1 MKDKHPT
8 FATRPRLRGILLPRG
23 GGKSLKGQRV
33 SIRETAETA
42 CGAGQVSCET
52 ATGFSPTEL
61 QIAGAIRQ
69 FPLGATRFVQWGF
82 QPEGEGVDLH
92 DGSGTQERFRTYAAD
107 LASVLGHADRVRPFE
122 DYCIGLLSA
131 EGRKS
136 VEPLAAVTAPE
147 RTAAQHQSLLHLVA
161 QAPWSDHAVLTRV
174 REQVLPTITRDEPI
188 QAWIIDDTGFPKKG
202 SHSVGVARQYCG
214 QLGKQDNCQVAVSLS
229 VATHQGSLPVAYR
242 LYLPKDWA
250 DDPARRAIAGVPDDI
265 RFQTKPEIAL
275 QQMRQAVADGVP
287 PGVALM
293 DPAYGNDSKLRA
305 GISEFALAYV
315 AGIQPT
321 TMVWEGGRPGTRLR
335 RDETHRP
342 VSAKTL
348 APELATD
355 AWQQITWRD
364 GSNTPLTSR
373 FARWRVRPAHDDAR
387 RSEPAAEEWLLIE
400 WPEGDAEPDHYWFS
414 TLPADISL
422 DSMVD
427 QAKLRWRIERDYL
440 ELKQEVGLGHYEGC
454 GWRGFH
460 HHATLCV
467 AAYGFLI
474 SEKELIPPSGPACA
488 RRRSQSAVPAGYR
501 PRGSAAAVTTPHAEF
516 HHHTAYPP
524 RAHAGAGSA
533 TVSLLRPD
541 AATERQAKRVT
552 Q

>member
-1 MKDKHPT
+1 M
-8 FATRPRLRGILLPRG
+8 
-23 GGKSLKGQRV
+23 
-33 SIRETAETA
+33 
-42 CGAGQVSCET
+42 
-52 ATGFSPTEL
+52 
-61 QIAGAIRQ
+61 
-69 FPLGATRFVQWGF
+69 
-82 QPEGEGVDLH
+82 DLH
-92 DGSGTQERFRTYAAD
+92 DGTGTQARFYAYAAD

-122 DYCIGLLSA
+122 DYCVGLLSA

-161 QAPWSDHAVLTRV
+161 QAPWSDQAVLSRV
-174 REQVLPTITRDEPI
+174 RERVLPSITGEEPV

-242 LYLPKDWA
+242 LYLPKVWA
-250 DDPARRAIAGVPDDI
+250 DDPGRRAIAGVPDDI

-275 QQMRQAVADGVP
+275 QQLRQAVADGVS

-305 GISEFALAYV
+305 GISELALAYV

-321 TMVWEGGRPGTRLR
+321 TMVWRPGEAPLPPAPRSGRGRPGTRLR
-335 RDETHRP
+335 RDETHQP

-348 APELATD
+348 ALELAAD

-364 GSNTPLTSR
+364 GSNTPLNSR
-373 FARWRVRPAHDDAR
+373 FARWRIRPAHDDAR

-400 WPEGDAEPDHYWFS
+400 WPEGEADPDHYWLA

-422 DSMVD
+422 ASMVD

-440 ELKQEVGLGHYEGC
+440 ELKQEVGLGHYEGR

-474 SEKELIPPSGPACA
+474 SEKESIPPSGPACA
-488 RRRSQSAVPAGYR
+488 RGRSQSALPAGCR
-501 PRGSAAAVTTPHAEF
+501 PRGSAAAVTTPCAELNRYP
-516 HHHTAYPP
+516 AYPA
-524 RAHAGAGSA
+524 RAHARTCLA
-533 TVSLLRPD
+533 TVPLLRPT
-541 AATERQAKRVT
+541 AATARQAERVT